1 MKKRALV
8 LACLLIACA
17 ASAMGGPLTADH
29 TSTDIAKIPP
39 YWIEKAKT
47 DLRVTYGHTSHGSQI
62 ITGMNILKSNA
73 SYSSLLNYK
82 DDYNDHILPAGA
94 LSLWDAQITGASDLG
109 SPDRTAWAQATRVH
123 LNGSGS
129 DRNVVMWSWCG
140 QVSTAT
146 QADINTYLSL
156 MDGLER
162 DYPNVKFIYM
172 TGHLD
177 GTGETGNLYQRNEQ
191 IRQYCKSNNK
201 TLYDFADI
209 ESWDP
214 AGNYYPDESDACG
227 WCNTWC
233 SSRSCPAE
241 VGCAH
246 SHCFNCYN
254 KGKAFWHLMARL
266 AGWNGEDPS
275 ATTTTSTTIA
285 TTSTSTFTTTQGTTT
300 TSTIACPEKGNN
312 PPCSEIS
319 LQEVV
324 NAINQWITGGYT
336 LQEVVGLINAWAA

>member
-1 MKKRALV
+1 MKKGLLV
-8 LACLLIACA
+8 LAYLLIACA
-17 ASAMGGPLTADH
+17 ASAVGGPLIADH
-29 TSTDIAKIPP
+29 SSTDISRIPA

-62 ITGMNILKSNA
+62 VTGMSMLKSNA
-73 SYSSLLNYK
+73 PYSSLLDYK

-94 LSLWDAQITGASDLG
+94 LSFWDAQITGASDLG
-109 SPDRTAWAQATRVH
+109 YPDRTAWAQATRVH

-129 DRNVVMWSWCG
+129 NRNVVMWSWCG

-146 QADINTYLSL
+146 QADINTYLSR

-162 DYPNVKFIYM
+162 DYPNVKFVYM

-191 IRQYCKSNNK
+191 IRQYCRSNNK
-201 TLYDFADI
+201 SLYDFADI

-227 WCNTWC
+227 WCSSWC
-233 SSRSCPAE
+233 SAHGCPAE
-241 VGCAH
+241 VSCAH

-266 AGWNGEDPS
+266 AGWNGEYS
-275 ATTTTSTTIA
+275 STTTTTSTTI
-285 TTSTSTFTTTQGTTT
+285 TTTTTQATTT
-300 TSTIACPEKGNN
+300 TSTVACLEKGNN
-312 PPCSEIS
+312 PPCGEIT

-324 NAINQWITGGYT
+324 DTINQWITGDYT
-336 LQEVVGLINAWAA
+336 LQEVIGLINAWAA